1 MMIFILAAALDI
13 AAALMH
19 LAIIVGGPSW
29 YRAFGAGEQLATLA
43 EQKHWWP
50 ALVTS
55 LIALLLLVFAL
66 YFLSLGG
73 LLQGLPGLRPVCLA
87 IIGIYAVRGMLPL
100 LLAPWVAECRSVF
113 SLVSSVIVAAFALVH
128 GLAWLAADV

>member
-1 MMIFILAAALDI
+1 MVFILAAALDV

-19 LAIIVGGPSW
+19 VAIIFKGPSW

-43 EQKHWWP
+43 AQKHWWP
-50 ALVTS
+50 AFITS
-55 LIALLLLVFAL
+55 LIALVLLVFAL

-73 LLQGLPGLRPVCLA
+73 LLQRLPGLRPVCLA
-87 IIGIYAVRGMLPL
+87 IIGIYTIRGVLPL